1 MRIAAAVPEVLQG
14 VAIGHARLS
23 NALDGEH
30 APLNREVYAAC
41 SSLIQ
46 TDPGAFVHQFVRM
59 TGGEL
64 MEGGYGEEIV
74 KEYRRRVPSELML
87 PFWESR
93 PEEGE
98 DFADVLRGL
107 RAPLLLAQHKGCLLY
122 TDEGFDAVVAALP
135 DAKVLRLGD
144 KPSTSPEF
152 ADALR
157 TFCAAHVTL
166 SA

>member
-1 MRIAAAVPEVLQG
+1 
-14 VAIGHARLS
+14 
-23 NALDGEH
+23 
-30 APLNREVYAAC
+30 
-41 SSLIQ
+41 
-46 TDPGAFVHQFVRM
+46 
-59 TGGEL
+59 